1 MKKKNIIAIS
11 LTALICVGML
21 NGCGDNKGL
30 KETNSDG
37 KIQFSVS
44 NWPDDTDPESVKT
57 YEKLKNDFEELNS
70 DLSVVPDTYVYNTQT
85 FNMKANAGEIP
96 TLFETYFTEIDKIV
110 DAGYAADITEYM
122 KKYGYLDGLN
132 PSLLDLVTGKDGKV
146 YGIPYTAYAQGLYIN
161 KSIFKQAGLVNED
174 GSIKYPNTYQEVAEF
189 SKIIRDKTGKAG
201 IVLAT
206 ADNCGGWHFMNIAWS
221 YGVEFMKKEGD
232 KWKATFDSPE
242 MKEAVKYVY
251 DLKWKYNALPENP
264 TITNSELKKVFGT
277 YQAAM
282 MIANPPRSEL
292 ATQYGMK
299 INDIMLVS
307 MPGGPNGRFSQMGGG
322 VDIFS
327 KYATPKQI
335 DAAFK
340 WLEYRGIS
348 PELSDSQTEKLEANY
363 QRTIENGGIVLNK
376 NAFNVWTSTDRLSK
390 ENMIASK
397 YSNVKDE
404 DYANYYAF
412 DGVEIKPEEPVCCQ
426 ELYTILDGVIQEV
439 ITNKDVNIN
448 ELVKTANDNFQAN
461 HLNSYV
467 D

>member
-264 TITNSELKKVFGT
+264 TITNSELKKVIGT